1 MIKAILFDFNGVI
14 INDEPIQMKAYQN
27 VLKAEGIEL
36 TEQNYYDSLGMD
48 DRTFV
53 RAAFERS
60 KKDLT
65 DETLSRIV
73 EEKTAAHA
81 GMIADELPLFP
92 GIVNFVKEM
101 HFHYKLGIVSMARRV
116 EINSILQ
123 RADLAGYFSA
133 LVSAEDVTAC
143 KPDKQCFDLC
153 FRKLDE
159 TNTAAGEF
167 PLSRDQVVVIE
178 DSPPGVVGA
187 KRAGMKV
194 LGVTN
199 TVSADELRAAG
210 ADAVTKNL
218 SDWIPETIELVF
230 K

>member
-14 INDEPIQMKAYQN
+14 INDEPLQMKAYQS
-27 VLKAEGIEL
+27 VLKSEGIEL

-53 RAAFERS
+53 RAAFERA
-60 KKDLT
+60 KKDLQ
-65 DETLSRIV
+65 DETLARIV
-73 EEKTAAHA
+73 EEKTSAHA

-116 EINSILQ
+116 EINSVLQ

-153 FRKLDE
+153 FRQLDE
-159 TNTAAGEF
+159 ANVAAGGF
-167 PLSRDQVVVIE
+167 PLIREQTLVIE

-218 SDWIPETIELVF
+218 ADWIPETIELVF
-230 K
+230 R

>member
-14 INDEPIQMKAYQN
+14 INDEPLQMKAYQSI
-27 VLKAEGIEL
+27 LKNEDIEL

-53 RAAFERS
+53 RAAFERA
-60 KKDLT
+60 KKDLS
-65 DETLSRIV
+65 DENLARIV

-92 GIVNFVKEM
+92 GIVNFVKMM
-101 HFHYKLGIVSMARRV
+101 HFHYRLGIVSMARRV
-116 EINSILQ
+116 EINSVLQ

-133 LVSAEDVTAC
+133 VVSAEDVTAC

-153 FRKLDE
+153 FRRLDE
-159 TNTAAGEF
+159 ANIAAGDF
-167 PLSRDQVVVIE
+167 PLTREQVLVIE

-218 SDWIPETIELVF
+218 ADWIPETIELVF
-230 K
+230 